1 MRIHRHVVT
10 MIHWWLALIGSSCL
24 ASSKLVLWQSDTA
37 CSFKEKLLKFTPTFM
52 NAIWDDRYFGR
63 YFSVCGNYI
72 FCTNHSCIFLHELN
86 ADVFGNLTLLSTKFD
101 SVFEV
106 SDIKV
111 SDFVSISGVT
121 DLIISQFFLH
131 FWSCNSGV
139 TTFKFDSIS
148 EVS

>member
-1 MRIHRHVVT
+1 M
-10 MIHWWLALIGSSCL
+10 
-24 ASSKLVLWQSDTA
+24 D
-37 CSFKEKLLKFTPTFM
+37 
-52 NAIWDDRYFGR
+52 AIWDDRYFGR

-72 FCTNHSCIFLHELN
+72 LCTNHSCIFLHELN

-121 DLIISQFFLH
+121 NLIISQFF
-131 FWSCNSGV
+131 CISGV
-139 TTFKFDSIS
+139 ATL
-148 EVS
+148 E